1 MGWTWGFESEGSVGV
16 HRLPNVVRTAK
27 SHSNISSCLGRGGD
41 GGQES
46 EGDIANIKSKRRG
59 REEMEPREES
69 GNQINVEEGWE
80 E

>member
-1 MGWTWGFESEGSVGV
+1 M
-16 HRLPNVVRTAK
+16 PNVVRTAK

-46 EGDIANIKSKRRG
+46 EGDLANIKSNRRG

-69 GNQINVEEGWE
+69 GNQIMQKKVGKNDTHASETRAAMHILVED
-80 E
+80 